1 MSVHMWCVRGHVSV
15 SMWGMREH
23 ACVISVQMVV
33 GHQDIEEHRLEV
45 ANSRTSKIE
54 QRWSGGRKRE
64 FDMI

>member
-1 MSVHMWCVRGHVSV
+1 MVCEGACECEHV
-15 SMWGMREH
+15 GYEG

-45 ANSRTSKIE
+45 TNSRTSKIE
-54 QRWSGGRKRE
+54 QQRWSGGRKRE